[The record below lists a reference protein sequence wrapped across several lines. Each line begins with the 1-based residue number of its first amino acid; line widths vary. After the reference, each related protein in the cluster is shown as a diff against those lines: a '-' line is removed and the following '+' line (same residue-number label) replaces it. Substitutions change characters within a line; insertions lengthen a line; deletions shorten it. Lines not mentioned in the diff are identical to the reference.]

1 MTNFAKIEPTS
12 NSRYFTVT
20 DVIVIEL
27 DELIKR
33 GYNQDE
39 WIESLLS
46 RKNYAGIGYTYD
58 KLKDHFVPPRVY
70 PSWTKFNDVTA
81 MWESTVQRPSINHV
95 WIESTKE
102 WKEKQEFI

>member
-12 NSRYFTVT
+12 DPRYFTVT
-20 DVIVIEL
+20 NVIVIEL

-39 WIESLLS
+39 WIESLSS
-46 RKNYAGIGYTYD
+46 RKNHAGIGYTYD
-58 KLKDHFVPPRVY
+58 KLKDHFVPPRSH
-70 PSWTKFNDVTA
+70 PSWTKFNDTTA
-81 MWESTVQRPSINHV
+81 MWESTVERPSISHI

-102 WKEKQEFI
+102 WKEKQ